1 MRDYIRLHLI
11 VLLFGF
17 TAILGKLSHLPA
29 VELVCYRTLL
39 AALSIFAVAVLWFRR
54 SARLPKRVVLQTLLV
69 GSIVA
74 AHWVCFF
81 QAVKV
86 SNVSVALGCMAS
98 STLFT
103 SLIEPLFERR
113 KIRYLELFIS
123 ILIVVGLYIITQFAL
138 HYWQGIAYA
147 LSAAFLAAL
156 FSVLNRKLGQ
166 QYDPLLVSGYEMAA
180 GTVLMTIY
188 IQLNGGFHTSIVQIT
203 WADWAIILFLSLA
216 CTTYAFTAII
226 ELMRRLSAFSVNVA
240 ISLEPI
246 YGIILAYFI
255 FGNAEQM
262 HFGFYIGTALII
274 AAVIMASLIES

>member
-17 TAILGKLSHLPA
+17 TAILGKLSHLSA

-54 SARLPKRVVLQTLLV
+54 SAHLPKRVVLQTLLV
-69 GSIVA
+69 GAIVA